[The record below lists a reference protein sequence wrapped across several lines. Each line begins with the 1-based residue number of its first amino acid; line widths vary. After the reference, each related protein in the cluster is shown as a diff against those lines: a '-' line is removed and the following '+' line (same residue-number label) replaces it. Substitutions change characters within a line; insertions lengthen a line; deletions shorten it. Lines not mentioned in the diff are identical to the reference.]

1 MPDIRERQTLTASD
15 RWGVNMPD
23 LLRRAL
29 VADDSRVNRA
39 LVARVLEGYGYS
51 VVLVDTGLK
60 AYLEVQK
67 QEFDLVLMDLQ
78 MPEMSGLDAA
88 AAIRQLSDERFQH
101 LPIVGMTAQDE
112 PKYQEA
118 CLAHGMNVFIRKP
131 IHSSELLDLLR
142 KL

>member
-1 MPDIRERQTLTASD
+1 MDIQ
-15 RWGVNMPD
+15 W
-23 LLRRAL
+23 
-29 VADDSRVNRA
+29 
-39 LVARVLEGYGYS
+39 Y
-51 VVLVDTGLK
+51 LVDTGLK

-78 MPEMSGLDAA
+78 MLELGGLDAA

-118 CLAHGMNVFIRKP
+118 CLAHGMNGFIRKP

-142 KL
+142 KLGHTPR